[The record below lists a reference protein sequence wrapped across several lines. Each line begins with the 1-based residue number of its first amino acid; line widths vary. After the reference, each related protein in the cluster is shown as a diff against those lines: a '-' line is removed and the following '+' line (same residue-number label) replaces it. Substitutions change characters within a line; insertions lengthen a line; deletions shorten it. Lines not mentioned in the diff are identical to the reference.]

1 MILMEKQKF
10 AIDPSN
16 GEILGACVIDE
27 SSYAEGTV
35 FIEAEPVQ
43 GLFKPVWDT
52 TNNKWIEGAT
62 ADEIK
67 NAPTI
72 ESKPTPDQTATAQLS
87 KQVAKLTIANAAILK
102 QLAAL
107 QPKTNGGTN

>member
-10 AIDPSN
+10 AIDPKT
-16 GEILGACVIDE
+16 GAILGTYVIDE
-27 SSYAEGTV
+27 SGYAEGTL
-35 FIEAEPVQ
+35 FIEAEPIQ
-43 GLFKPVWDT
+43 GLFNPVWDI

-62 ADEIK
+62 EDEIK

-72 ESKPTPDQTATAQLS
+72 EPKPTSDQTATAQLS
-87 KQVAKLTIANAAILK
+87 KQVAELTIANAAILK

-107 QPKTNGGTN
+107 QPKTNGGN

>member
-10 AIDPSN
+10 AIDPNN
-16 GEILGACVIDE
+16 GEVLGTCVIDE
-27 SSYAEGTV
+27 SSYAGGTL

-52 TNNKWIEGAT
+52 TNNKWTEGAT

-72 ESKPTPDQTATAQLS
+72 EPKPTSDQTATAQLS
-87 KQVAKLTIANAAILK
+87 KQVAELTIANAAILK